1 MHYTFL
7 EQVSAVTKMRVVNK
21 PIRSQ
26 CTRSLLPE
34 NLTKPYGFLMFSGRR
49 ERVHW
54 ERMGY

>member
-26 CTRSLLPE
+26 CTLSLLPE
-34 NLTKPYGFLMFSGRR
+34 NITKPYGFLMFLGSR

-54 ERMGY
+54 ERMG